1 MLDPG
6 VLLSETADLIESD
19 VHIEDR
25 YVKGLGKG
33 NRERIVGFGATC
45 QWALL
50 QYLHRFRGAP
60 AHPDI
65 DQFFLT
71 IGSIR

>member
-6 VLLSETADLIESD
+6 VLLSEDDDLIESD
-19 VHIEDR
+19 VNSEDR